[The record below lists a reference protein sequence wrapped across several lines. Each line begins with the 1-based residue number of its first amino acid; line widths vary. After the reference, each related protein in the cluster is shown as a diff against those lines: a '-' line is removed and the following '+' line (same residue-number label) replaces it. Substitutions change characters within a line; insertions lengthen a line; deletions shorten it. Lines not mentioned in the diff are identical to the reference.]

1 MCHPTGK
8 SQLTIGGVSIPEEAT
23 RSCSMLWGGF
33 LSINCPASLLLGPK
47 QPRKQLLRYCS
58 HHPLQAPLSCPGS
71 HTCEVTGFSVPQ
83 LLKCSV
89 AFRALPWYYQL
100 SGRLKPAPGKKG
112 AICQDG
118 DSRALNKRGP
128 PLWQL
133 SHKLTATHR
142 RRYGN
147 HARGDL
153 VQQGIPRFCCQ
164 SLFCGKHI
172 SLVERGPSGRK
183 V

>member
-8 SQLTIGGVSIPEEAT
+8 SQLTIGGASIPEEAT
-23 RSCSMLWGGF
+23 RSCSILWRGF
-33 LSINCPASLLLGPK
+33 PFNKLPRFPFAGSKTAQKTAAALLL
-47 QPRKQLLRYCS
+47 S
-58 HHPLQAPLSCPGS
+58 HPLQAPLSCPGS

-83 LLKCSV
+83 LLKCGV